1 MTMKSIKYLS
11 FFISFLI
18 LLSCEENFE
27 ELNTKSYA
35 PQAVNPGTLLPT
47 IIDRSLDQML
57 SLTFSHN
64 NELMQYTSMN
74 NTVDELHWY
83 RINNSHSSS
92 VWSLYNRMQDIKDM
106 YNIAEEIDNPNY
118 MAAALIL
125 RAWLFSYLT
134 DFFVEIPYTEGVK
147 GDEGVYQPAF
157 DDQETVYRG
166 VLEDLKT
173 ANSMINVNVGFSFGG
188 DILYDGNALMWKK
201 LANSLLIRY
210 YMRVSN
216 RSEMNAGQEIAAIV
230 NDPVNH
236 PVFETNSEAAI
247 LKYSG
252 VMPFVNIHSTSGPL
266 AFELHNM
273 CLTFTDKLKE
283 YNDPRLEIYASPTQ
297 ASVGTDTLRYEGV
310 EAGLPLSQVIGT
322 DFTKSFINVR
332 FKSSTQPAIW
342 MSYAELE
349 FLLAEAAQKGYIS
362 SDTKIH
368 YEKGVQASMD
378 YWGVDGADAYLQNE
392 GVAFEGSIEQIL
404 TQKWIALYW
413 SGMESWFDYRRTGF
427 PELHTGEGHDNNGQ
441 LPVRY
446 PYPNSV
452 QTLNAANYKSV
463 TDRLGGDNV
472 NIKGWWEEK

>member
-1 MTMKSIKYLS
+1 MKSNIFIYLFLF
-11 FFISFLI
+11 FFILVG
-18 LLSCEENFE
+18 CEENFE
-27 ELNTKSYA
+27 EINTKSYA
-35 PQAVNPGTLLPT
+35 PQEVNPGTLLPT

-83 RINNSHSSS
+83 RINNGHSSS
-92 VWSLYNRMQDIKDM
+92 AWSLYNRMQDIKDM
-106 YNIAEEIDNPNY
+106 YTIAEEIDNPNY

-134 DFFVEIPYTEGVK
+134 DFFVDIPYSEGVK

-157 DDQETVYRG
+157 DNQETVYRG
-166 VLEDLKT
+166 ILQDLKT
-173 ANSMINVNVGFSFGG
+173 ANSIINVDEGFSFGG
-188 DILYDGNALMWKK
+188 DILYDGDALKWKK
-201 LANSLLIRY
+201 LSNSLLIRY

-216 RSEMNAGQEIAAIV
+216 RDEMNAGDEIANIL
-230 NDPVNH
+230 NDPVRY
-236 PVFETNSEAAI
+236 PVFESNEDAAI
-247 LKYSG
+247 LKYTG
-252 VMPFVNIHSTSGPL
+252 VLPFVNYHSTSGPL

-273 CLTFTDKLKE
+273 CLTFIDKLKE
-283 YNDPRLEIYASPTQ
+283 YEDPRLGIFASPTQ
-297 ASVGTDTLRYEGV
+297 ASEGTDTLKYEGV

-322 DFTKSFINVR
+322 DFTKSFINER
-332 FKSSTQPAIW
+332 FKSPTQPAVW

-349 FLLAEAAQKGYIS
+349 FLLAEAGLKGFIS
-362 SDTKIH
+362 SDPKMH
-368 YEKGVQASMD
+368 YENGIRASME
-378 YWGVDGADAYLQNE
+378 YWGINQINEYLLNE
-392 GVAFEGSIEQIL
+392 GVVYDGNLEQII

-413 SGMESWFDYRRTGF
+413 CGMESWFDHRRTGF

-452 QTLNAANYKSV
+452 QTLNAENYKSV

-472 NIKGWWEEK
+472 NIKGWWEKK

>member
-1 MTMKSIKYLS
+1 MKLIKYIPL
-11 FFISFLI
+11 FLLLLI
-18 LLSCEENFE
+18 LVGCEENFDE
-27 ELNTKSYA
+27 INTKSYA
-35 PQAVNPGTLLPT
+35 PQVVNPGTLLPT
-47 IIDRSLDQML
+47 IIDKSLDQML

-83 RINNSHSSS
+83 RINDSHSSS
-92 VWSLYNRMQDIKDM
+92 AWGLFNRMQDIKDM

-134 DFFVEIPYTEGVK
+134 DFFVDIPYNQGVK

-166 VLEDLKT
+166 ILQDLKN
-173 ANSMINVNVGFSFGG
+173 ANSIIQPDAGFSFGG
-188 DILYDGNALMWKK
+188 DILYDGDALKWKK

-210 YMRVSN
+210 YIRVSN
-216 RSEMNAGQEIAAIV
+216 REEMNSGQEIAAIL

-236 PVFETNSEAAI
+236 PVFESNEDAAV
-247 LKYSG
+247 LKYTG
-252 VMPFVNIHSTSGPL
+252 VMPFVNLHSTSGPL

-273 CLTFTDKLKE
+273 CLTFIDKLKE
-283 YNDPRLEIYASPTQ
+283 YDDPRLEVYASPTQ
-297 ASVGTDTLRYEGV
+297 SSVGTDTLRYEGV
-310 EAGLPLSQVIGT
+310 QAGLPLSQVIGT

-349 FLLAEAAQKGYIS
+349 FLLAEAALKAYIT
-362 SDTKIH
+362 SDPKTH
-368 YEKGVQASMD
+368 YEKGIQASME
-378 YWGVDGADAYLQNE
+378 YWGITEISDYLQNE
-392 GVAFEGSIEQIL
+392 GVEYEGNMEQII
-404 TQKWIALYW
+404 TQKWLALYW
-413 SGMESWFDYRRTGF
+413 NGMESWFDHRRTGF

-452 QTLNAANYKSV
+452 QTLNSENYKSV

-472 NIKGWWEEK
+472 NIKGWWEKE